1 VSRRLVAYYRHQN
14 EDVIDVTA
22 RSHGFTGDR
31 FWWKIDRKARTC
43 TDEATGKVYRIPDG
57 MDLT

>member
-1 VSRRLVAYYRHQN
+1 MNRYYRHQN

-31 FWWKIDRKARTC
+31 FWWKIDRKARTIL
-43 TDEATGKVYRIPDG
+43 DEATGKTYRIPDG